1 MRQWIRSHLTY
12 ANVISTLALFL
23 VLSGGVV
30 YAANTVGSADV
41 IDNSLQSADLK
52 DNAGVKSADVVNDTT
67 TGGGLAA
74 ADLRPSSVG
83 SSEVATD
90 SLGAADLATNSVGS
104 LEVGEDSLQG
114 NDVVE
119 ASFDTVPSA
128 SSAGTASNADTLD
141 GFDNSDFAHRIGPQ
155 GVYVQYAPEIGPP
168 LASDCNESVEQARTV
183 VRLDGTT
190 NFYICTGT
198 GGWVGK

>member
-1 MRQWIRSHLTY
+1 MPQGFRSHLTY
-12 ANVISTLALFL
+12 ANVMATLAVFL
-23 VLSGGVV
+23 VLSGGTAV
-30 YAANTVGSADV
+30 ALNGSNTVFSDDIVDNEVRSTDV
-41 IDNSLQSADLK
+41 R
-52 DNAGVKSADVVNDTT
+52 NDTLS
-67 TGGGLAA
+67 GGGLAA
-74 ADLRPSSVG
+74 PDLRASSVG
-83 SSEVATD
+83 TSEVATD
-90 SLGAADLATNSVGS
+90 SLGAADLAMNSVGS

-128 SSAGTASNADTLD
+128 ASAGTASNADTLD